1 MKIDHI
7 IVYTDP
13 RPSRVPLSAR
23 SGQKSSVTA
32 AGTVPRMRPKSTM
45 PIIRRL
51 GVFRTRHHERTKSMT
66 EENIQTKNSGAKYT
80 YVGATRSLGPSQF
93 EDIPSMIRFV
103 PRTRYA
109 QATNGR

>member
-13 RPSRVPLSAR
+13 RPRRVSPAVR

-32 AGTVPRMRPKSTM
+32 AGTVPRRRPRRTM
-45 PIIRRL
+45 PSTRRL

-66 EENIQTKNSGAKYT
+66 EENIHTKNRGAKYT
-80 YVGATRSLGPSQF
+80 YVGATRALGPSQF
-93 EDIPSMIRFV
+93 VDDPLMIRSV
-103 PRTRYA
+103 PRTR
-109 QATNGR
+109 

>member
-13 RPSRVPLSAR
+13 RPSRVPLSVR

-32 AGTVPRMRPKSTM
+32 AGTV

-80 YVGATRSLGPSQF
+80 YVGATRSLGPNQF
-93 EDIPSMIRFV
+93 EDGPTMIRFV

-109 QATNGR
+109 HATNG